1 MKKISVIVIVGPTA
15 SGKTKLGVEL
25 AKKLNGE
32 VISADSMQIYQGMN
46 IATAK
51 PTEEEMDSVK
61 HHLIDF
67 VEPDCNFS
75 VAKYKKLAY
84 EKIDEIISK
93 GKTPIIVGG
102 PGLYVDCVLNN
113 TVFFDY
119 EESKIREELEERA
132 EKFGIESLLDELHS
146 IDKET
151 AERLNINDKK
161 RIIRAL
167 EVYYLTGKTISDQN
181 KDSHKDK
188 PKYDF
193 CLIGLN
199 TRNRQYLYDRIN
211 KRVDIMLESGLLEE
225 ANAFFKSCISSTAKQ
240 AIGYKE
246 LKPFID
252 GCCELDLAIENLKM
266 ATRRYA
272 KRQLTWFRRYE
283 FINWIY
289 IDDGADLVERCME
302 IIAKTEGE
310 TFDGE
315 KQEKK

>member
-1 MKKISVIVIVGPTA
+1 MKKTSVIVIVGPTA
-15 SGKTKLGVEL
+15 SGKTWLGVEL

-32 VISADSMQIYQGMN
+32 VISADSMQIYKGMN

-51 PTEEEMDSVK
+51 PTEEEMEGIK

-75 VAKYKKLAY
+75 VAKYKKLAN

-102 PGLYVDCVLNN
+102 TGLYVDCVLNN
-113 TVFFDY
+113 TVFYDY

-132 EKFGIESLLDELHS
+132 KKNGIESLLEELFVV
-146 IDKET
+146 DRET

-167 EVYYLTGKTISDQN
+167 ELYYLTGKTISDQN
-181 KDSHKDK
+181 KDSHKEK

-199 TRNRQYLYDRIN
+199 ARNRQYLYDRIN
-211 KRVDIMLESGLLEE
+211 KRVDLMLDCGLLEE
-225 ANAFFKSCISSTAKQ
+225 AKAFFKSSVSSTAKQ

-252 GCCELDLAIENLKM
+252 GHIELDTAVENLKM

-289 IDDGADLVERCME
+289 IDDNADLTCRCME

-310 TFDGE
+310 TLNGE
-315 KQEKK
+315 SKTNK

>member
-1 MKKISVIVIVGPTA
+1 MKKDFVIVIVGPTA

-32 VISADSMQIYQGMN
+32 IISADSMQIYKGMN

-51 PTEEEMDSVK
+51 PTAEEMAGIK

-84 EKIDEIISK
+84 EKLDEIISK

-102 PGLYVDCVLNN
+102 TGLYVDSVLNN
-113 TVFFDY
+113 TVFYEY
-119 EESKIREELEERA
+119 EESEIRQELEKRA
-132 EKFGIESLLDELHS
+132 EEFGIESILKELYVV
-146 IDKET
+146 DPKT

-167 EVYYLTGKTISDQN
+167 EVYYLTGKTITDQN
-181 KDSHKDK
+181 NDSHKDK

-199 TRNRQYLYDRIN
+199 AKNRQFLYDRIN
-211 KRVDIMLESGLLEE
+211 KRVDLMLESGLLEE
-225 ANAFFKSCISSTAKQ
+225 AKAFFASPVSSTAKQ

-246 LKPFID
+246 LKPYID
-252 GCCELDLAIENLKM
+252 GYCDLDLAVENLKM

-272 KRQLTWFRRYE
+272 KRQLTWFGRYE
-283 FINWIY
+283 YINRVY
-289 IDDGADLVERCME
+289 IDDDIDLADRCME
-302 IIAKTEGE
+302 IINK
-310 TFDGE
+310 
-315 KQEKK
+315 